1 MAEFVK
7 KPGPPNIKA
16 ANSNTLSDSYRDAIT
31 IAYQFI
37 CSTVASTVFSFAGR
51 TFDTP
56 IMAGPVGVPAPG
68 KAPGESDLDFS
79 KAVSAAGSVYW
90 GTFHHPEAWKATLA
104 EGVPAIRTIKPLAD
118 MDRILEE
125 VAYDTEHGAIGYA
138 MDIDHGIT
146 AYGALDAQKE
156 PFAPKTL
163 SDLRTI
169 SEASPLPFYM
179 KSILSVHDAIL
190 AAEAGAAG
198 IVISAH
204 NNRFPCAVPPL
215 KILPAI
221 RKAVGKDFTIL
232 VDGGMNSGYDVFKAL
247 ALGADGVL
255 TARALAAAFA
265 QEGADGLTQ
274 KILEMTAELKGAMAN
289 TGSPDLAHI
298 NPDCLILP

>member
-1 MAEFVK
+1 MAEFVR

-16 ANSNTLSDSYRDAIT
+16 ANSNTLSDQYRDAIT

-37 CSTVASTVFSFAGR
+37 GATVASTAFSFAGR

-56 IMAGPVGVPAPG
+56 IMAGPIGLG
-68 KAPGESDLDFS
+68 PGEDGRNIAFA
-79 KAVSAAGSVYW
+79 KAVNDAGSVYW
-90 GTFHHPEAWKATLA
+90 ATFHSPDDWKATLA

-118 MDRILEE
+118 MDRVLEE

-146 AYGALDAQKE
+146 AYGQLDAQKE

-179 KSILSVHDAIL
+179 KSILSVRDAIL

-198 IVISAH
+198 IVVSCH
-204 NNRFPCAVPPL
+204 NNRFPCAVPAL

-221 RKAVGKDFTIL
+221 RRAVGKDFTIL
-232 VDGGMNSGYDVFKAL
+232 VDGGINTGYDAFKAL

-255 TARALAAAFA
+255 CARALAGAYA
-265 QEGADGLTQ
+265 QEGAEGLTQ

-289 TGSPDLAHI
+289 TGSVDLTHI
-298 NPDCLILP
+298 NSDCLILP